1 MSNNQLTV
9 GSQNEAIELAEKC
22 LCNVREEL
30 RNNPYI
36 IEALRVLPAGGYRS
50 AIGSFWNAV
59 VDDLRN
65 KVIFRSL
72 ALFNKEMG
80 NKLPRLIKT
89 YEDFHDISDDI
100 LIEGAYKIGVIGWE
114 ASKILKQAK
123 ETRHLFSGHPKS
135 SEPSIIKVLS
145 VMEDCIK
152 YVLSQDYPMQIID
165 INDYITL
172 MGTSDYDRNSIAIE
186 NALGDLPEIYK
197 NELINRFYKSYIHP
211 DCSTTLRS
219 NIEFCAPLLWKTLSR
234 EVKIQVVRRVDEEIT
249 KGNVTQIRHAFSF
262 VESVN
267 AVNYLSNYARIYKA
281 KPLIDELYEN
291 VDNWD
296 TENKCVRK
304 LEPYASVIPP
314 ELIEKYVSALTQT
327 YIGRISSSHYFART
341 DFYANGAALRIPSMF
356 ALFDDASAEAFIS
369 AIRTNETIKNRI
381 RHPAKMRRLRSL
393 GNIVLERVSGNFR
406 EKWLLELLVN
416 EKKEHEFFDRI
427 EMTRQDH

>member
-172 MGTSDYDRNSIAIE
+172 MGTSDV
-186 NALGDLPEIYK
+186 
-197 NELINRFYKSYIHP
+197 
-211 DCSTTLRS
+211 
-219 NIEFCAPLLWKTLSR
+219 FC
-234 EVKIQVVRRVDEEIT
+234 Q
-249 KGNVTQIRHAFSF
+249 
-262 VESVN
+262 
-267 AVNYLSNYARIYKA
+267 
-281 KPLIDELYEN
+281 
-291 VDNWD
+291 
-296 TENKCVRK
+296 
-304 LEPYASVIPP
+304 
-314 ELIEKYVSALTQT
+314 
-327 YIGRISSSHYFART
+327 
-341 DFYANGAALRIPSMF
+341 
-356 ALFDDASAEAFIS
+356 
-369 AIRTNETIKNRI
+369 
-381 RHPAKMRRLRSL
+381 
-393 GNIVLERVSGNFR
+393 
-406 EKWLLELLVN
+406 
-416 EKKEHEFFDRI
+416 
-427 EMTRQDH
+427 